1 MSDSEIDQEY
11 LVKVDDEVY
20 GPIPEKRLVDDLGKG
35 ELSKDARFWD
45 GEDWLPIGFLLENNL
60 WNGDEW
66 GDEPKEVV
74 AEGTPLPAS
83 LAWEDVKVK
92 GRWLMIYGDHLV
104 VEGGGFRKEE
114 IASILTGEPREG
126 GIPIVKILNV
136 SITASHNYSKI
147 EISSFHKMYEVYN
160 LVCNLSSSD
169 TDALVKELKNS
180 EVRISFS

>member
-60 WNGDEW
+60 WNEDEW

-74 AEGTPLPAS
+74 AAGPPLQAS

-92 GRWLMIYGDHLV
+92 GRWLM
-104 VEGGGFRKEE
+104 
-114 IASILTGEPREG
+114 S
-126 GIPIVKILNV
+126 
-136 SITASHNYSKI
+136 
-147 EISSFHKMYEVYN
+147 
-160 LVCNLSSSD
+160 
-169 TDALVKELKNS
+169 
-180 EVRISFS
+180 

>member
-60 WNGDEW
+60 WNEDKW

-74 AEGTPLPAS
+74 ACLLYTSPS
-83 LAWEDVKVK
+83 
-92 GRWLMIYGDHLV
+92 
-104 VEGGGFRKEE
+104 
-114 IASILTGEPREG
+114 PR
-126 GIPIVKILNV
+126 
-136 SITASHNYSKI
+136 
-147 EISSFHKMYEVYN
+147 
-160 LVCNLSSSD
+160 D
-169 TDALVKELKNS
+169 
-180 EVRISFS
+180 